1 MQAVALLNITNCR
14 KVFEH
19 SMTNIMQQY
28 KFTAGSRI
36 QNSFPVYVFYYF
48 LAYYSHCVAT
58 YNDIQNCLQ
67 LR

>member
-19 SMTNIMQQY
+19 SMTNIIQQY

-36 QNSFPVYVFYYF
+36 YTMRFQYVFYYF
-48 LAYYSHCVAT
+48 LAYYSHCFAT